1 MRQRE
6 TDPAAT
12 LNLEPHILLTRQPRG
27 STVNVNLT
35 PGPKLVHDARTRSLS
50 LLSLLRGFTRGK
62 GLCLLMERS
71 HSGVQNRLRLTPSP
85 EHVKP
90 APAVRVVL
98 GVFSPASDPSRLSDI
113 AFL

>member
-35 PGPKLVHDARTRSLS
+35 PGPKLVHDARTL
-50 LLSLLRGFTRGK
+50 F
-62 GLCLLMERS
+62 
-71 HSGVQNRLRLTPSP
+71 VP
-85 EHVKP
+85 
-90 APAVRVVL
+90 
-98 GVFSPASDPSRLSDI
+98 FIPASWIHTRKRIVSVDGKVALRCPKQIAVNALARARETCARCACGVGRL
-113 AFL
+113 